1 MKKSV
6 KYIIAAAVIV
16 IIAFLYAHV
25 GKKVPVY
32 DKSVDS
38 SLYGNMVE
46 LTADLLVQQEFTCE
60 KPVLSGISIMCATY
74 GNTLTS
80 TYQYQILDAESK
92 EPLRS
97 GILDASAVA
106 NGKYYTIKFDEI
118 KDCRGQKFI
127 FTLCSQDA
135 ASGNALTV
143 YNVPKGEEDAE
154 LHLNADDFPNNT
166 LALRTVSDMFD
177 VETFVSVMFC
187 LAYLYIFII
196 ILYKFFS

>member
-38 SLYGNMVE
+38 SLYGNMGE
-46 LTADLLVQQEFTCE
+46 LTAPFGTAGVYLRKTSAERHKHYVRNLWKYADIH
-60 KPVLSGISIMCATY
+60 LSVSDFGRGIKRAAA
-74 GNTLTS
+74 
-80 TYQYQILDAESK
+80 QRD
-92 EPLRS
+92 P
-97 GILDASAVA
+97 DASAVA

-143 YNVPKGEEDAE
+143 YNVPKGRKTR
-154 LHLNADDFPNNT
+154 NFT
-166 LALRTVSDMFD
+166 
-177 VETFVSVMFC
+177 
-187 LAYLYIFII
+187 
-196 ILYKFFS
+196 